1 MLKFLR
7 TLRPLSGNSGIGDNG
22 EFELRKRRPCRAPL
36 AISILSVGE
45 AGYLYLGIHINMT
58 TNCNPSLV
66 RVRSNGSCTNC
77 WGVKIAVLSGGWTD
91 YE

>member
-1 MLKFLR
+1 MIMLKFLW

-58 TNCNPSLV
+58 TDCNPSLV

-77 WGVKIAVLSGGWTD
+77 WGGKIALLFGG
-91 YE
+91 